1 MSYEI
6 PNNFLGLDSL
16 HSDYAASGVL
26 VLPIP
31 YEATVSY
38 GGGTANGPTAIISA
52 SQQVELYDREFED
65 EVALRWGVHTLPA
78 LEMEASA
85 PDEAMALIAAEVARL
100 ARSGKLLGILGG
112 EHSISGAVAQGLRE
126 VHGSF
131 VTVQIDAHADL
142 RDEYEGTPHSH
153 ACAMHRVLDAGAGPV
168 MQLGIR
174 SLSADEAEMITSDER
189 VFTFFSEDVH
199 AGKHLKA
206 LREYVRGQAVYLTI
220 DIDGLD
226 VSLVPATGTPEPDG
240 LSWNEALEII
250 RIVAEESAQVL
261 AFDIMELAP
270 IPGFHSADFVTAKL
284 TYKTMSILMAAREG
298 ANPDQAADEE

>member
-1 MSYEI
+1 VSYEI

-16 HSDYAASGVL
+16 HSDYAASKVL

-38 GGGTANGPTAIISA
+38 GGGTARGPAAIITA

-65 EVALRWGVHTLPA
+65 EVALRWGVHTLPP
-78 LEMEASA
+78 LEMEASD
-85 PDEAMALIAAEVARL
+85 PDEAMAQIAAEVARQ

-142 RDEYEGTPHSH
+142 RDEYDGTPHSH

-174 SLSADEAEMITSDER
+174 SLSADEAEMINNDER

-206 LREYVRGQAVYLTI
+206 LREYVRGQPVYLTI

-240 LSWNEALEII
+240 LTWNETLEII
-250 RIVAEESAQVL
+250 RIVAQESAQVL

-270 IPGFHSADFVTAKL
+270 IPGFHSPDFVTAKL
-284 TYKTMSILMAAREG
+284 TYKTMSILMAAREPG
-298 ANPDQAADEE
+298 ADSDFTDE